1 MVQRAVNLAGS
12 MIILAAV
19 LVWFLDQASPN
30 KPTDIPPKTAPQS
43 ERTSAA
49 LNLVQIKLPPPSP
62 PPPQPVSAVNPPAEK
77 PTGIHFRWPSA
88 ASERS
93 KLREVLHQCLG
104 ARMATLNKAGEIKQI
119 EDDQSLIGFSQ
130 FARLVKTPQNAA
142 DSAWMRGAA
151 ATESVVRLI
160 PASLDQPIFH
170 WLGEKGVS
178 AQPFY
183 LAGDLFLQGGKLM
196 VTHLQLD
203 ETAYPQPIVL
213 SQTRHCSSM

>member
-1 MVQRAVNLAGS
+1 MLQRAVHFAGGV
-12 MIILAAV
+12 IILAAV
-19 LVWFLDQASPN
+19 LVWCLDQLPVSSEAQIES
-30 KPTDIPPKTAPQS
+30 KITPQS
-43 ERTSAA
+43 EMASAA
-49 LNLVQIKLPPPSP
+49 LNLVQINLPPPSP
-62 PPPQPVSAVNPPAEK
+62 LPLQPVSAASPPAEK

-93 KLREVLHQCLG
+93 KLREILHQCLG
-104 ARMATLNKAGEIKQI
+104 ARMATLNRAGEIKQI
-119 EDDQSLIGFSQ
+119 EYDQSLNGFSQ

-142 DSAWMRGAA
+142 DLAWMRGAA

-178 AQPFY
+178 AQSFY
-183 LAGDLFLQGGKLM
+183 LEGDLFLQGGKLM

-203 ETAYPQPIVL
+203 ETAYSEPITL
-213 SQTRHCSSM
+213 AQTGHCSSM